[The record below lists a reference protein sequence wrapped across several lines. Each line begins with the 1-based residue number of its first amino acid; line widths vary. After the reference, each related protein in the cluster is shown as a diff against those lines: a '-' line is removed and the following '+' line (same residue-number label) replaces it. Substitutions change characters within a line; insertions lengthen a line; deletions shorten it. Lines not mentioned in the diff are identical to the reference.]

1 MHLGDRGLMAL
12 SKCSK
17 LEVFYMSRVSDYTDR
32 VIYALIGNL
41 KTRGSSDGGILYVF
55 LRKG

>member
-1 MHLGDRGLMAL
+1 MHLSERGLMDL
-12 SKCSK
+12 SKCSN
-17 LEVFYMSRVSDYTDR
+17 LEVFYMSRVSDYTDQ

-41 KTRGSSDGGILYVF
+41 KTRGPSDGGILYLF